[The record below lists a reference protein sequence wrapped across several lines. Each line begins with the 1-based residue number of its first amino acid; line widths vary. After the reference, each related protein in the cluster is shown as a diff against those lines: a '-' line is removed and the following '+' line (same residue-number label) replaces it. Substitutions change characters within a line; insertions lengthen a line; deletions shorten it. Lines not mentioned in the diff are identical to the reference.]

1 MVPRSSAEG
10 KSTKSAEEHADI
22 LNNLALN
29 PRQSRSSSMAISI
42 SEGRRYPKR
51 GLPATRSPGSSSK
64 EGPVARGSSVSV
76 IEQGVKPY
84 RIATKGSGKLTRPSK
99 SRVGVNGNSVK
110 PISEVFSLEPDVN
123 DGTQDDET
131 SLASERE
138 RWTNATN
145 HIDAKPNRGASA
157 VVADLNR
164 NENRTSRRLNV
175 EVLPR
180 AQTEEPRRRITK
192 KPKPNP
198 PTWNTL
204 SSQIEVD
211 ENRQV
216 SGGLG
221 GNLMRGEPTKR
232 IKRHQVLHSR
242 RIYDDTRDRSEMRSQ
257 ADEENSVSSGSYAP
271 DVFEHEDQHNNEEAE
286 TPSNHEGHI
295 EDGSR
300 NREQPG
306 AEALHIELY
315 GQEPAWDE
323 VLKGAEQIGVS
334 TTGGSQTKILP
345 RLENPVIRYIVRST
359 RSATRLL
366 KRLLEEL
373 DMEEEDAGVLE
384 ARLET
389 ALADIG
395 EKVKALD
402 ETAAG
407 TKRSETAKDI
417 YAHAIPSLVFLL
429 RSALQYR
436 TMDYAQPSDLEF
448 LKSMISIQD
457 TILLLC
463 EKAFAWN
470 AKAYHETPIVCPTRQ
485 IIRPCLRTVREAFQG
500 ELEHRKRL
508 FAQRWDDR
516 PLSMSHERLF
526 ESSVEEMEENAR
538 RPTENSMKGNEYLD
552 RKHEMRFG
560 PSQRERGRGSSRVGD
575 EHDRGRSSY
584 QVAQTDQWT
593 DEQNLELMVQLQNPE
608 SRYLPGL
615 RLESRGAGFQLT
627 KVFS

>member
-1 MVPRSSAEG
+1 
-10 KSTKSAEEHADI
+10 
-22 LNNLALN
+22 
-29 PRQSRSSSMAISI
+29 
-42 SEGRRYPKR
+42 
-51 GLPATRSPGSSSK
+51 
-64 EGPVARGSSVSV
+64 
-76 IEQGVKPY
+76 
-84 RIATKGSGKLTRPSK
+84 
-99 SRVGVNGNSVK
+99 
-110 PISEVFSLEPDVN
+110 
-123 DGTQDDET
+123 
-131 SLASERE
+131 
-138 RWTNATN
+138 
-145 HIDAKPNRGASA
+145 
-157 VVADLNR
+157 
-164 NENRTSRRLNV
+164 
-175 EVLPR
+175 
-180 AQTEEPRRRITK
+180 
-192 KPKPNP
+192 
-198 PTWNTL
+198 
-204 SSQIEVD
+204 
-211 ENRQV
+211 
-216 SGGLG
+216 
-221 GNLMRGEPTKR
+221 
-232 IKRHQVLHSR
+232 
-242 RIYDDTRDRSEMRSQ
+242 MRSQ